1 MRTARC
7 QCRSISK
14 VCTQCFTKVEMLP
27 LLWIIMDIILS
38 ILWMGLSHNLWSSYS
53 ISTALL
59 LLLHQVQSPGQTYL
73 QRVLQDLCVRL
84 GRGHARRRLQ
94 GRAGISHV
102 VPLEKKKK
110 KENSSSGCQLQL
122 ASHLCHV
129 LFKTPPP
136 SPGPPR
142 PCGSAANSEE
152 NFPKL
157 VTRPGVG
164 AAFTYCRKTI
174 RSLIT
179 ADRE

>member
-1 MRTARC
+1 MRIARC

-27 LLWIIMDIILS
+27 LLWIIMDIILL
-38 ILWMGLSHNLWSSYS
+38 ILWIGLSHNLWSSYS

-110 KENSSSGCQLQL
+110 RKQFLWLSASACFTSLSCAVQDTSSQ
-122 ASHLCHV
+122 
-129 LFKTPPP
+129 
-136 SPGPPR
+136 PGPPTSLWLR
-142 PCGSAANSEE
+142 CKLGGKLPKACDATRSWCCLHVLSE
-152 NFPKL
+152 NNQIFDYS
-157 VTRPGVG
+157 R
-164 AAFTYCRKTI
+164 
-174 RSLIT
+174 
-179 ADRE
+179 